1 MLEYKIQMDRII
13 KDEVLITVGC
23 QIFPPFYIDSQISVH
38 RKFKKIDQ
46 LIFRN
51 EKEIYFNKKF
61 PIL

>member
-1 MLEYKIQMDRII
+1 MDRII
-13 KDEVLITVGC
+13 KDEVLITECC
-23 QIFPPFYIDSQISVH
+23 QIFPPFHIDSQISVH

-51 EKEIYFNKKF
+51 AKEIYFNKKF